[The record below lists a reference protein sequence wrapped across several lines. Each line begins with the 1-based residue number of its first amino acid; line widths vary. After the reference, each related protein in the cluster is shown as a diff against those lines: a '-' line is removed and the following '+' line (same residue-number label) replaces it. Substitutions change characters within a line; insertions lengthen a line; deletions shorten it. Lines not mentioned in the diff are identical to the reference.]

1 MSAGVDSVN
10 EAETG
15 TDRKRE
21 QKESSQYQKNVKE
34 TNSEISNALTK
45 GENQEKRKAGSSMCI
60 APALM
65 CS

>member
-45 GENQEKRKAGSSMCI
+45 GENQEREKREVAC
-60 APALM
+60 ALPQR
-65 CS
+65 